1 MLQNVSKMLAYC
13 WNLIWFLVKSC
24 WKLNLWILSRT
35 VEAPQR
41 NVVFTSVS
49 SCKFVLFLRPV
60 FVTFNKLWFIP
71 ESSLLEKIWPWT
83 GCISHTIN
91 IHGPDVFFST
101 TATGAIEASG
111 DSSAE
116 LWTLRVQA
124 LLEVEVVGPRH
135 GALSKLVMWFM
146 DTIRLINQLIW

>member
-1 MLQNVSKMLAYC
+1 MLQNVWKDVSLLLDFDLML
-13 WNLIWFLVKSC
+13 VRSC
-24 WKLNLWILSRT
+24 WKLNFWVLSRT
-35 VEAPQR
+35 VEAHQR
-41 NVVFTSVS
+41 NVVLTSVS

-60 FVTFNKLWFIP
+60 FITLMNCGFIP

-83 GCISHTIN
+83 GCISRTIN

-135 GALSKLVMWFM
+135 GALSELVMWF
-146 DTIRLINQLIW
+146 IYGHNPVN